1 MAKDL
6 TKRKPKKVTF
16 ASDQQRP
23 AGEKATNANCVKDIS
38 HDIGTGRS
46 SARKR
51 VRPTPEDNTT
61 KAGAEG
67 TDDTSASDGPIQE
80 YFESLTEMKY
90 NDRNLDKHLSSLLD
104 LANMNTKEKQELFW
118 YTRWWQRGRRPN
130 TKDDMK
136 SIFKF
141 CAQKELNERNLNGCL
156 NRWTTVDSLDY
167 AVKRDFFWLIVPW
180 MLERQLV
187 EENAK
192 PSAHGITDV

>member
-1 MAKDL
+1 MA
-6 TKRKPKKVTF
+6 RKTKKVTF
-16 ASDQQRP
+16 ASDQQRL
-23 AGEKATNANCVKDIS
+23 AGEKAPSGNCVKDNRTAS
-38 HDIGTGRS
+38 S
-46 SARKR
+46 SARKQ
-51 VRPTPEDNTT
+51 VRLTSEDNTT

-80 YFESLTEMKY
+80 CFKSLTGMEY
-90 NDRNLDKHLSSLLD
+90 NDRNLEEYLSPLLD
-104 LANMNTKEKQELFW
+104 LANMSIKEKQELFW

-141 CAQKELNERNLNGCL
+141 CAQKKLTEPHLNGCL

-187 EENAK
+187 EKNAK